1 MTSDAERDAA
11 EHLDRLNGINEL
23 RAAVLALLL
32 PPGSKRAVRAWR
44 VEVAGFSRAVE
55 IRDWVTALSP
65 ASRLPWFEVLVSRW
79 RNHPPDQRAA
89 LLESTR
95 RVMGARGVTR
105 PIDRL
110 HWLAMRLRMGD
121 ASAAATRAP
130 ATAELSQLPQRE
142 VSTIATYSAFLA
154 RMVPAEPNELEDTAP
169 TEAGRLWYEAVMQPW
184 AKRAEIPPCTPPDTD
199 GLVYALQ
206 ELQAMPWMQRPALV
220 RGWVGGAIAHSPGHR
235 LADTAA
241 DALRLTC
248 ALLDS
253 PLPPELAQHFGAAAA
268 KGTP

>member
-1 MTSDAERDAA
+1 MNDAERDAVD
-11 EHLDRLNGINEL
+11 HLDRLHGINEL

-65 ASRLPWFEVLVSRW
+65 ANRLPWFEVLVSRW
-79 RNHPPDQRAA
+79 RNHPQDQRAA

-95 RVMGARGVTR
+95 RVMGARGVMR

-121 ASAAATRAP
+121 TSAAATRAA

-142 VSTIATYSAFLA
+142 VSTIATYCAFLA
-154 RMVPAEPNELEDTAP
+154 RMVPVEPADLEDTAP
-169 TEAGRLWYEAVMQPW
+169 TDAGRAWYATVMQPW
-184 AKRAEIPPCTPPDTD
+184 AKRAEIPPCEPPDTD
-199 GLVYALQ
+199 GLVHALQ

-220 RGWVGGAIAHSPGHR
+220 RGWVAGAIEHSPHGR
-235 LADTAA
+235 LTDTAA

-248 ALLDS
+248 SLLDS
-253 PLPPELAQHFGAAAA
+253 PLPPELAQHFNAASPQD
-268 KGTP
+268 TM